1 MHRFKN
7 DDIPK
12 IFTELIKK
20 PKNKYTTSIS
30 VWGPKLQYDF
40 LQNKEKEI
48 QSYSLFKKSVMSK
61 LIETEN

>member
-7 DDIPK
+7 DNIPK

-30 VWGPKLQYDF
+30 VWGPKL
-40 LQNKEKEI
+40 
-48 QSYSLFKKSVMSK
+48 
-61 LIETEN
+61 